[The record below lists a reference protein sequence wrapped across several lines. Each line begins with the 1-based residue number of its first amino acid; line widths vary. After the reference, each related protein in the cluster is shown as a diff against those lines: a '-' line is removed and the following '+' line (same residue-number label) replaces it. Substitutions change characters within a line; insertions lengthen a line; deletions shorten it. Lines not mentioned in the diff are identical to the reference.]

1 MLLRTPVIATDYG
14 GTRDLLTAFNSLL
27 VDHRPVAIGPGNAPY
42 PERGEWAEPDL
53 DHAALLMRAAH
64 ADPAS
69 ARARAA
75 RARADV
81 LARHDPAV
89 AGRAMAD
96 RLARILSLPADGGG
110 RVAAL
115 DLDGVRTRMASG
127 PQAAPGADRGARAA
141 VRDAALRAMRPYTVH
156 QRLVDEEL
164 LRALTTIDER
174 VRGLAAGQQALAAE
188 LARLRREVEGPG
200 DG

>member
-1 MLLRTPVIATDYG
+1 
-14 GTRDLLTAFNSLL
+14 
-27 VDHRPVAIGPGNAPY
+27 
-42 PERGEWAEPDL
+42 
-53 DHAALLMRAAH
+53 
-64 ADPAS
+64 
-69 ARARAA
+69 
-75 RARADV
+75 
-81 LARHDPAV
+81 
-89 AGRAMAD
+89 MAD

-110 RVAAL
+110 RVEAL
-115 DLDGVRTRMASG
+115 DLDGVRTRMATG

-188 LARLRREVEGPG
+188 LARLRREVEGAG